1 MDKNNKD
8 IEQRSS
14 FEETNTHIGSCGS
27 AHIDDPHSAILVDRW
42 SEIYNSKAI
51 AKTNEGILCG
61 NVVAEYND
69 NIVLIDFAVFEFA
82 RISSSKINNRTVR
95 WRIFVFDY
103 FSQCINV
110 IRILVSS
117 NLN

>member
-42 SEIYNSKAI
+42 SEIYNSKAL

-61 NVVAEYND
+61 NVVDEYND
-69 NIVLIDFAVFEFA
+69 NIVLIDFAA
-82 RISSSKINNRTVR
+82 
-95 WRIFVFDY
+95 
-103 FSQCINV
+103 
-110 IRILVSS
+110 S
-117 NLN
+117 NLQEYLVPKSIIERYDGEYLYLAISHNVLMSYGY